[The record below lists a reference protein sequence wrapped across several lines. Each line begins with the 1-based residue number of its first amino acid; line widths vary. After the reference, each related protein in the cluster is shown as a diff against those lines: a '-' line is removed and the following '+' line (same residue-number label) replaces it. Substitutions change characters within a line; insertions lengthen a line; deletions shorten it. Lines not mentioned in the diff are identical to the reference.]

1 MSVYTV
7 CILDPETTL
16 AINSFFML
24 KVFRY
29 FLSGEIEICGSDFSI
44 NTCIAPFPSSQ
55 NKLIFSL
62 YFLIHVV
69 SPPPLPPFNP
79 FGAHFRFKVKHLVK
93 CFSKILHALTRSVLH
108 TVLKLSLPKHLHE
121 RFKHCYNTLL

>member
-1 MSVYTV
+1 MTALKAEGNDKDCVYNLQNRAIWDKNVSWFEFFRLMSVYTV

-24 KVFRY
+24 KVFRN

-62 YFLIHVV
+62 
-69 SPPPLPPFNP
+69 
-79 FGAHFRFKVKHLVK
+79 
-93 CFSKILHALTRSVLH
+93 
-108 TVLKLSLPKHLHE
+108 
-121 RFKHCYNTLL
+121 